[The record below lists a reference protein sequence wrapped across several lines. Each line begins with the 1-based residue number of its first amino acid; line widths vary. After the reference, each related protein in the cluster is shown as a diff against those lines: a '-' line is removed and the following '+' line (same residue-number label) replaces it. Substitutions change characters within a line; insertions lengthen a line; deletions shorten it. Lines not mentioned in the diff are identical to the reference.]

1 MPASSQTKSAQPSCR
16 FRHGVLALPDPFRLE
31 SGADIERA
39 QLTWQCA
46 GPEGAPLVVVLG
58 GISAHARCCSA
69 DGGGWWESQ
78 CGDGRALDTNR
89 FQLLGVDWLGGA
101 AASSAANGVD
111 ISAADQARALL
122 LLVNRLGRRR
132 VHLLVGASYGGCVA
146 QHLAV
151 LLGARLRH
159 LVLLCSAHRSSAF
172 ALALRHVQRA
182 ILDLGGDSAAALALA
197 RELAILGYVTAAEI
211 ESRFLDV
218 DAVVPWLEHHGG
230 KFAARF
236 SADAYRCL
244 GRSLDTHRIDPATI
258 RMPTILFGVR
268 DDVLVPPQL
277 LHEFAAHA
285 ACCEH
290 VEISSIHG
298 HDAFLKETDAVG
310 AVLRMAL
317 EESP

>member
-1 MPASSQTKSAQPSCR
+1 
-16 FRHGVLALPDPFRLE
+16 
-31 SGADIERA
+31 
-39 QLTWQCA
+39 
-46 GPEGAPLVVVLG
+46 
-58 GISAHARCCSA
+58 
-69 DGGGWWESQ
+69 
-78 CGDGRALDTNR
+78 
-89 FQLLGVDWLGGA
+89 
-101 AASSAANGVD
+101 
-111 ISAADQARALL
+111 
-122 LLVNRLGRRR
+122 
-132 VHLLVGASYGGCVA
+132 
-146 QHLAV
+146 
-151 LLGARLRH
+151 
-159 LVLLCSAHRSSAF
+159 
-172 ALALRHVQRA
+172 
-182 ILDLGGDSAAALALA
+182 
-197 RELAILGYVTAAEI
+197 
-211 ESRFLDV
+211 LDV

-258 RMPTILFGVR
+258 RMPTTLFGVR
-268 DDVLVPPQL
+268 EDVLVPPQL